1 MIDNDVTGQH
11 SSSAWRCNAFFC
23 VLDIPFL
30 TFKYL
35 KIYFNELTNSSKYF
49 CGFFFYIQRSGAEL
63 VFPAVRL
70 PIPALHSINSL
81 FLVSSLSLFGHPSFQ
96 LGCLVYTLPI
106 YSYRGYEGRWPIRRG
121 KRRNSHLEWKIAWV
135 GFLFFLV

>member
-1 MIDNDVTGQH
+1 MIDNDVTSQH

-30 TFKYL
+30 TFKHL
-35 KIYFNELTNSSKYF
+35 KISLNELTNSSKYF
-49 CGFFFYIQRSGAEL
+49 CVFYIQRSGAEL

-70 PIPALHSINSL
+70 PILALHSINSL
-81 FLVSSLSLFGHPSFQ
+81 FLMSSLSLFGRPSFQ
-96 LGCLVYTLPI
+96 LGCLVYTLAI
-106 YSYRGYEGRWPIRRG
+106 CSYRGCEGRWPIRRG

-135 GFLFFLV
+135 GFFLV